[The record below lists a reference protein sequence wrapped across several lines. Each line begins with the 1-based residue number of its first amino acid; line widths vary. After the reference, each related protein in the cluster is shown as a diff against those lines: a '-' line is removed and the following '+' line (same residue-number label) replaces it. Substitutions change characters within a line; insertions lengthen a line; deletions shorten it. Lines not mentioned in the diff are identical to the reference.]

1 MKTLNKVKDLKMPRG
16 SVSYLP
22 IPKLVI
28 LAVHFLIFE
37 VLQLF
42 EKTSNMQF
50 LSLFLDKVGWFKNH
64 WKKFLQ
70 FGYPRSYPQRKRKVW
85 CCVRV
90 LILHPIVYACS
101 EPMCCSS
108 AHWPP
113 RKMLVAL
120 QERTVGYTFFLRK
133 HDTTNETAETHDSSS
148 LFCFFF
154 LELLSHHPHQSPII
168 PMIKKPGLKWMP
180 PHAFRRRTHWMP
192 CFTWSY
198 LLWRLGGPTFPTK
211 QENTWK
217 TLMVGGFGCQ
227 KPWLLKR

>member
-1 MKTLNKVKDLKMPRG
+1 MTTLNKVKDLKMPRG
-16 SVSYLP
+16 SVLYVP

-28 LAVHFLIFE
+28 LAVHFLSFE

-70 FGYPRSYPQRKRKVW
+70 FGCPRSHPHRKRKVW

-90 LILHPIVYACS
+90 VILHPIVYACS
-101 EPMCCSS
+101 KPMCCSS

-113 RKMLVAL
+113 RKMLVTL

-148 LFCFFF
+148 LFCFSFWNS
-154 LELLSHHPHQSPII
+154 LATILINPII
-168 PMIKKPGLKWMP
+168 PMIKKEGLKWMP
-180 PHAFRRRTHWMP
+180 PHAFRPRTHWMP

-211 QENTWK
+211 